1 MINDLQFN
9 FTNNSSNTTQFIWN
23 IDQNIFNN
31 ENISFTTNLP
41 LDFTAELIALNDIG
55 CADTTQNIIQYYYN
69 DYFIPN
75 SFSPNG
81 DGLNDYFGAIGIRN
95 QRDYNLQIYNRWG
108 ELIFESFDPNF
119 KWDGTFHNLNCPDG
133 VYVWKL
139 YCINA
144 NNQFSNKN
152 GYVTLLR

>member
-1 MINDLQFN
+1 M
-9 FTNNSSNTTQFIWN
+9 
-23 IDQNIFNN
+23 
-31 ENISFTTNLP
+31 
-41 LDFTAELIALNDIG
+41 NDIG

-81 DGLNDYFGAIGIRN
+81 DGLNDYFGAIGIAN
-95 QRDYNLQIYNRWG
+95 VRDYNLQIYNRWG

-119 KWDGTFHNLNCPDG
+119 KWDGTFHNLYCPDG

-139 YCINA
+139 YCVNA